1 MIERLA
7 TEHGTRE
14 LCELL
19 EVSSSGYY
27 AWSRRGSSAREK
39 ADRMLGEQIE
49 AIHKESRGTYGSPRI
64 TEVVR
69 ARGTRCSRKRV
80 ARIMRQKG
88 LRGVQKARFRP
99 QTTDSRHA
107 HQLSPNRLD
116 GVAEVDRPNQVWVSD
131 ITYIATKQGWMYL
144 SAMMDLGTR
153 TLKGWALKDSLRTS
167 LVSDAFSHAVFR
179 YRPQPGL
186 IVHSDH
192 GSQYASNEFRN
203 LLARHKALGSMG
215 RIGNCYDNAAMES
228 FFATLKTE
236 LVRGQPFNTRQEA
249 KQALFDYIEIFYNR
263 QRLHSSLGYRSPVD
277 YEAQLM
283 VENTAP
289 YVSEKSGQDQIS
301 SRTNP
306 TPPFSSFALRPSYF

>member
-7 TEHGTRE
+7 TEYSTTE

-19 EVSSSGYY
+19 DVSASGYY
-27 AWSRRGSSAREK
+27 RWSRTGTSTREK
-39 ADRMLGEQIE
+39 ADGMLAEQIE
-49 AIHKESRGTYGSPRI
+49 AIHNDSRGTYGSPRI
-64 TEVVR
+64 TEVLR
-69 ARGTRCSRKRV
+69 ARGIRCSRKRV

-88 LRGVQKARFRP
+88 LVGVQKRRFRP
-99 QTTDSRHA
+99 RTTDSRHE

-116 GVAEVDRPNQVWVSD
+116 GVGEVERPNQVWVSD

-144 SAMMDLGTR
+144 SAVMDLGTR
-153 TLKGWALKDSLRTS
+153 TVKGWALKDSLRTS

-192 GSQYASNEFRN
+192 GSQYASNEFRD
-203 LLARHKALGSMG
+203 LLAQHKALGSMG

-289 YVSEKSGQDQIS
+289 YMSELSGQDHCPNENIS
-301 SRTNP
+301 APHLRA
-306 TPPFSSFALRPSYF
+306 TPRRLA

>member
-1 MIERLA
+1 
-7 TEHGTRE
+7 
-14 LCELL
+14 
-19 EVSSSGYY
+19 V
-27 AWSRRGSSAREK
+27 
-39 ADRMLGEQIE
+39 
-49 AIHKESRGTYGSPRI
+49 
-64 TEVVR
+64 
-69 ARGTRCSRKRV
+69 
-80 ARIMRQKG
+80 RQKG
-88 LRGVQKARFRP
+88 LVGVQKRRFRP
-99 QTTDSRHA
+99 RTTDSRHE

-116 GVAEVDRPNQVWVSD
+116 EVGEVERPNQVWVSD

-144 SAMMDLGTR
+144 SAVMDLGTR
-153 TLKGWALKDSLRTS
+153 TVKGWALKDSLRTS

-192 GSQYASNEFRN
+192 GSQYASNEFRD
-203 LLARHKALGSMG
+203 LLAQHKALGSMG

-289 YVSEKSGQDQIS
+289 YMSELSGQDQATQDAALELLHHPCAAWQWRRPLGIAPCGTRQETARKTS
-301 SRTNP
+301 LFPRTDNCSP
-306 TPPFSSFALRPSYF
+306 MQSQLHCS